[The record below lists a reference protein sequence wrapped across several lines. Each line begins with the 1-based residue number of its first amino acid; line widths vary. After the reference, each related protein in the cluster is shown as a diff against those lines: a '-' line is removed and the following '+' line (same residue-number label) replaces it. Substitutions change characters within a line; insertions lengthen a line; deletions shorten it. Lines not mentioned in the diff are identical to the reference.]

1 MKRGRRQRK
10 GIYNVFRAHK
20 VPHRS
25 KMISEK
31 AYRAALRRPYA
42 EGASS
47 RHVANPIKIP
57 PVGTSWKRDA
67 RGRWLP

>member
-1 MKRGRRQRK
+1 MKRGLRQRK

-47 RHVANPIKIP
+47 RHVANPI
-57 PVGTSWKRDA
+57 
-67 RGRWLP
+67 